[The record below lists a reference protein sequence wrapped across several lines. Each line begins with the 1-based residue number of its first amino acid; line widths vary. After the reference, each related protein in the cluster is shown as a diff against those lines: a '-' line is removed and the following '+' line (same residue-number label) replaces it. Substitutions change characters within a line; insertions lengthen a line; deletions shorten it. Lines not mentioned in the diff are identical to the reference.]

1 MTVKELIEK
10 LEKVQNQEIE
20 VILRIREEYEGGI
33 VENHIDIERT
43 FVDEVKE
50 NDKSIELNFSIEG
63 SF

>member
-20 VILRIREEYEGGI
+20 IILRIREEYEGGI

-63 SF
+63 SL

>member
-33 VENHIDIERT
+33 VENHIDI
-43 FVDEVKE
+43 DEVEE
-50 NDKSIELNFSIEG
+50 NDKPIELNFSIEG
-63 SF
+63 IL

>member
-20 VILRIREEYEGGI
+20 IILRIREEYEGGI

-50 NDKSIELNFSIEG
+50 NDKPIELNFSIEG
-63 SF
+63 SL

>member
-20 VILRIREEYEGGI
+20 IILRIREEYEGGI

-50 NDKSIELNFSIEG
+50 NDKPIELNFSIEG

>member
-20 VILRIREEYEGGI
+20 IILRIREEYEGGI

-43 FVDEVKE
+43 FIDEVKE
-50 NDKSIELNFSIEG
+50 NDKPIELNFSIEG
-63 SF
+63 SL